1 MLEESVRQ
9 IFTRILCMTI
19 ALCACYSYTQVHQ
32 TDITALPVASALPQ
46 TVISPNSLTLTSA
59 PKKEIPTVIPG
70 ISTKTTLPSTTPDV
84 RIELVRFTTQDNIE
98 LAGTLFGEG
107 ELAVILAHMGMPGT
121 DQRSWQP
128 FARLL
133 AERGYTAL
141 TFDFRGRG
149 DSGGKLEQSLLPYDM
164 QAAIQLL
171 TDRGYRQIACIGA
184 SMGGTTCMRAA
195 LEFDLAGLGVIAGV
209 LDLGNPNQ
217 ISISEIQELKLPK
230 LLVYGAHEMPIVMM
244 DMESLIEL
252 APEPKLVQVY
262 PTAEHGT
269 AIFDTQYGDQL
280 IELLIRFLQAIR
292 DGTALPT
299 G

>member
-1 MLEESVRQ
+1 MRQ
-9 IFTRILCMTI
+9 IYKGILCMTL
-19 ALCACYSYTQVHQ
+19 ALSACSLDIQGRQ
-32 TDITALPVASALPQ
+32 TDLTALPAESPTPQSMASLNPLTPTSALTQ
-46 TVISPNSLTLTSA
+46 
-59 PKKEIPTVIPG
+59 EIPTVILG
-70 ISTKTTLPSTTPDV
+70 ISTQTTLPSSTPEV
-84 RIELVRFTTQDNIE
+84 RIELIKFTTQDNIE

-149 DSGGKLEQSLLPYDM
+149 DSGGQLEQSLLPYDM

-171 TDRGYRQIACIGA
+171 TDRGYQRIACIGA

-195 LEFDLAGLGVIAGV
+195 LEHDLAGLGVIAGV
-209 LDLGNPNQ
+209 LDLGKPNQ
-217 ISISEIQELKLPK
+217 ISISEIQDLKLPK
-230 LLVYGAHEMPIVMM
+230 LLVYGAYEMPMVMK

-252 APEPKLVQVY
+252 SPEPKLIQVY

-269 AIFDTQYGDQL
+269 AIFDTQYGGQL
-280 IELLIRFLQAIR
+280 TE
-292 DGTALPT
+292 ALNPFFASHPRWHPFSDRIIK
-299 G
+299 

>member
-1 MLEESVRQ
+1 
-9 IFTRILCMTI
+9 MTI
-19 ALCACYSYTQVHQ
+19 ALCACSSYIHAHQ
-32 TDITALPVASALPQ
+32 SDMTALPEESALPQ
-46 TVISPNSLTLTSA
+46 TVISPNSLTPASA
-59 PKKEIPTVIPG
+59 SKKEIPTVIPG

-98 LAGTLFGEG
+98 LAGTLFREG

-121 DQRSWQP
+121 DQHSWQP

-195 LEFDLAGLGVIAGV
+195 LEHDLAGLGVIAGV

-230 LLVYGAHEMPIVMM
+230 LLVYGAHEMPMVMM

-292 DGTALPT
+292 DGTA
-299 G
+299 

>member
-9 IFTRILCMTI
+9 MITRFLWMSL
-19 ALCACYSYTQVHQ
+19 ALSACSLYSQGPQ
-32 TDITALPVASALPQ
+32 TDMTALPAASAAPLIVYSRDP
-46 TVISPNSLTLTSA
+46 LTPTSA
-59 PKKEIPTVIPG
+59 PTQEIPTVIPG
-70 ISTKTTLPSTTPDV
+70 ISTITAFPSTTPDV
-84 RIELVRFTTQDNIE
+84 RVELVKFTTQDNIE

-107 ELAVILAHMGMPGT
+107 ELVVILAHMGMPGT

-149 DSGGKLEQSLLPYDM
+149 ESAGKLEQSLLPYDM

-171 TDRGYRQIACIGA
+171 TDRGYQRIVCIGA

-195 LEFDLAGLGVIAGV
+195 LEHDLAGLGVIAGV
-209 LDLGNPNQ
+209 LDLGKPNQ
-217 ISISEIQELKLPK
+217 ISISEIQDLKLPK
-230 LLVYGAHEMPIVMM
+230 LLVYGAYEMPMVMK

-252 APEPKLVQVY
+252 APEPRLVQVY
-262 PTAEHGT
+262 PTPEHGT
-269 AIFDTQYGDQL
+269 ALFDTQYGGQL
-280 IELLIRFLQAIR
+280 TELLIRFLQAVR
-292 DGTALPT
+292 DGTPLGT